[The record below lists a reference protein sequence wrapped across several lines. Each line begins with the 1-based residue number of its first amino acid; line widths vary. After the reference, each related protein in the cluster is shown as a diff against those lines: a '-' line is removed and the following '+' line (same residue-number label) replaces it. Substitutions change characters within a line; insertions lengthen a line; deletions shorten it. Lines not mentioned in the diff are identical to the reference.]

1 MKNQK
6 SLKTKLKEKALVQR
20 IKDKP
25 LEPLKEHLKAVGYGL
40 STQNQ
45 PNIVTQRPSF
55 IQLLEESGITDQ
67 KLTSKLDEGLEATKL
82 VIYGQE
88 VIEPPDHNSR
98 HKYLETALKL
108 KGHLTNNTNIAIQ
121 ANDYKLIID
130 DNT

>member
-1 MKNQK
+1 MKKN
-6 SLKTKLKEKALVQR
+6 LRTKLKEKALVQR
-20 IKDKP
+20 LKDKP
-25 LEPLKEHLKAVGYGL
+25 LEPLKTALEAVGY
-40 STQNQ
+40 SPSVQHNPNQ
-45 PNIVTQRPSF
+45 ITQRPSF

-67 KLTSKLDEGLEATKL
+67 KLSNKLDEGLEATKL